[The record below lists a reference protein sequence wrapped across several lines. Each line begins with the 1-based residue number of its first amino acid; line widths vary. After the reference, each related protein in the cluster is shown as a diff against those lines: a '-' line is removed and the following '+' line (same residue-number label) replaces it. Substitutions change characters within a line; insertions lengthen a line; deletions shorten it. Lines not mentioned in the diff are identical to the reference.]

1 MADTSTTGSIVIG
14 LVNGM
19 DNGILP
25 SGTYNQVKPQM
36 FYVAYNPNNYVTSI
50 TGSDICYSI
59 GDGKF
64 FISSGTNCIGGS
76 NWIALASGTG

>member
-1 MADTSTTGSIVIG
+1 MADTTNTGSIVIG
-14 LVNGM
+14 LTNGM
-19 DNGILP
+19 DSGMLP
-25 SGTYNQVKPQM
+25 SGTYGSKPQM
-36 FYVAYNPNNYVTSI
+36 FYVAYDPNNYVTSI

>member
-1 MADTSTTGSIVIG
+1 MADTTNTGSVMTG

-19 DNGILP
+19 DSGMLP

-36 FYVAYNPNNYVTSI
+36 MYVAYNPNNYVTSI

-64 FISSGTNCIGGS
+64 FISSGTTCIGGS
-76 NWIALASGTG
+76 CWIALGSSTG